1 LPVALPIIRREGIDW
16 RGGIEG
22 APLEIRLEFENPG
35 TVRTAPATARVE
47 VAAFGAFLPWR
58 PLTAVSVPAIPPG
71 GRIVLNATAQGDLP
85 DPDDAA
91 ALFAEMRNAGSAN
104 FAMNLMARI
113 LRAAFAWK
121 DADQLDMNPAHF
133 VGNLNVFVS
142 RRKTVERHQ
151 QRAIGLRPG
160 HSNFTMFAVGD
171 RKHDVYSFRLEAEP
185 GWDVQL
191 SDCPWDTPIGIKSQS
206 IAAAITPPIGVEFG
220 RIGIWVKRHSTGE
233 EVPVEFELAVD
244 ARTLTCGTIVA

>member
-1 LPVALPIIRREGIDW
+1 LPVVRREGIDW
-16 RGGIEG
+16 RGGIGG
-22 APLEIRLEFENPG
+22 APLEIRLAFENPG

-71 GRIVLNATAQGDLP
+71 GRIVLTATAQGDLP
-85 DPDDAA
+85 DRENAA
-91 ALFAEMRNAGSAN
+91 DLVAQMDNAESAN
-104 FAMNLMARI
+104 DIMSLMAKV

-121 DADQLDMNPAHF
+121 DVDQLNMNPIHF

-171 RKHDVYSFRLEAEP
+171 GKHDVYSLRLEAEP

-191 SDCPWDTPIGIKSQS
+191 SGCPWDTPIGIESQS
-206 IAAAITPPIGVEFG
+206 IAASITPPIGVEYG